1 MSHDMVTPEQLY
13 AATDDGLRIIALHY
27 PDAPEAARTNKPF
40 KARPDE
46 RTPSARVKL
55 MKAKDGAQVWK
66 MTDFGDEGRAESP
79 ISIHMKQTGLSF
91 REAILDL
98 SAIFNITD
106 EINRSVNR
114 PDVRRQPA
122 TVEQTEGSWDKDI
135 NQEFTAK
142 ECEIM
147 GPRVTPD
154 TLKALHWYRA
164 NHVVTVRNREA
175 VYKYSNENY
184 PIFIRECW
192 FTDSRVIVIAF
203 IRFTSL

>member
-1 MSHDMVTPEQLY
+1 MF
-13 AATDDGLRIIALHY
+13 A
-27 PDAPEAARTNKPF
+27 
-40 KARPDE
+40 
-46 RTPSARVKL
+46 
-55 MKAKDGAQVWK
+55 
-66 MTDFGDEGRAESP
+66 
-79 ISIHMKQTGLSF
+79 
-91 REAILDL
+91 
-98 SAIFNITD
+98 
-106 EINRSVNR
+106 VN
-114 PDVRRQPA
+114 PA
-122 TVEQTEGSWDKDI
+122 TAEQADGSWDKDI

-192 FTDSRVIVIAF
+192 FTDSKGNRDCFYKIYEPLNRRNSGVSN
-203 IRFTSL
+203 TSQPEETTKLH